1 MCLAPLALKTYGG
14 ATLEKCF
21 DKRKVTMNISINKTT
36 VEKIK
41 PVSFLILDVD
51 GVLTDGRIIID
62 DLGNETKQFH
72 VRDGHGLKLLMRVG
86 IEVILITG
94 RTSKVVEH
102 RAREL
107 GIQEVHQSAKN
118 KIDVLQEIMARR
130 DITGEHIAY
139 IGDDIVDIPVFRT
152 VGFAVAVADASE
164 DAKEAADYITGNGG
178 GKGAVR
184 EICELILKVQN
195 KWDMVVSRYDI
206 V

>member
-1 MCLAPLALKTYGG
+1 
-14 ATLEKCF
+14 
-21 DKRKVTMNISINKTT
+21 MNTSIDQSMA
-36 VEKIK
+36 EKIR

-51 GVLTDGRIIID
+51 GVLTDGMIIID

-107 GIQEVHQSAKN
+107 GIQEVHQGAKN
-118 KIDVLQEIMARR
+118 KIEILRKIMTKRS
-130 DITGEHIAY
+130 ITAEHIAY
-139 IGDDIVDIPVFRT
+139 IGDDIVDIPVFRE

-164 DAKEAADYITGNGG
+164 DAKEAADFITGNGG
-178 GKGAVR
+178 GRGAVR

-195 KWDMVVSRYDI
+195 KWDTVVSPYYSA
-206 V
+206 